1 MTETG
6 INNEALNGI
15 IDSIAEISGYI
26 WQKGWAEKNAGNI
39 SVNLKDVLNISPADF
54 SRYPYRNLP
63 SVYEAL
69 AGVCFLV
76 TGTGKK
82 MRDIARDPMKN
93 ALIIMIDDKG
103 KGYHIISPSA
113 GEAQQSLRPTSELA
127 SHLSIQ
133 SMIAVR
139 GSGQKSVIHAHVNEL
154 CALTQLPQFCNEEK
168 LNRLLWGMHPETRIF
183 VPGGVGFVPYC
194 LPGSAE
200 LAVATV
206 RALAN
211 HDVALWEKHG
221 VFAIGDTVDDTFD
234 TIDILAKSASIFFTC
249 HSSGY
254 EPAGLTDKQTDELG
268 KLIF

>member
-6 INNEALNGI
+6 INNEVLKGI

-39 SVNLKDVLNISPADF
+39 SVNLKEVLDVSTVDLNRS
-54 SRYPYRNLP
+54 PYRNLP
-63 SVYEAL
+63 LAYEAL
-69 AGVCFLV
+69 AGVCFFV
-76 TGTGKK
+76 TGTGMK

-93 ALIIMIDDKG
+93 ALIIRIDDKG

-113 GEAQQSLRPTSELA
+113 GETLQNLRPTSELA
-127 SHLSIQ
+127 SHLGIH

-139 GSGQKSVIHAHVNEL
+139 GSGQKAVIHTHVDEL

-194 LPGSAE
+194 IPGSAE
-200 LAVATV
+200 LANATIK
-206 RALAN
+206 ALAN

-221 VFAIGDTVDDTFD
+221 VFAIGDTVDNTFD

-254 EPAGLTDKQTDELG
+254 EPEGLTDKQIDELG